1 MVRSVLPEELDSQAF
16 KISLATLDKSI
27 EIKCGDLVILAEV
40 EEYGKNMGN
49 FDEEAQPFEHIPPI
63 EDYGITHNSYT
74 DEVHAMPD

>member
-1 MVRSVLPEELDSQAF
+1 MGPVKCNSRQQR
-16 KISLATLDKSI
+16 KSSTIKVEII
-27 EIKCGDLVILAEV
+27 EIKCGYPVTLDEV
-40 EEYGKNMGN
+40 EEYGENMGN